1 MGTKI
6 SRNQKEMRLTTMI
19 KDDVKIM
26 KIFIRFLKR
35 EGAYHKFITN
45 SSLRTKYFDNNT
57 TFYDIINDDIKYSNG
72 RNLINYS
79 FCWSETS
86 EGDEFWRILDRKWRY
101 IIMKI

>member
-1 MGTKI
+1 MMKRTDKI
-6 SRNQKEMRLTTMI
+6 KKVFM
-19 KDDVKIM
+19 
-26 KIFIRFLKR
+26 RFLKR
-35 EGAYHKFITN
+35 EGVYHKFITN
-45 SSLRTKYFDNNT
+45 TTSRCGFSLITKYFDNNT
-57 TFYDIINDDIKYSNG
+57 TFHDIINDDIKYSNG

>member
-1 MGTKI
+1 MF
-6 SRNQKEMRLTTMI
+6 SHL
-19 KDDVKIM
+19 V
-26 KIFIRFLKR
+26 
-35 EGAYHKFITN
+35 
-45 SSLRTKYFDNNT
+45 NT
-57 TFYDIINDDIKYSNG
+57 FINDDIKYSNG